1 MESLQTLYS
10 DTNQSSQSKSVNPVA
25 ECSKPDSAK
34 GGCQETCIS
43 TVETSGNST
52 GSHGLESWIASQRD
66 SLARIFHA
74 QAKASELPESEAD
87 LSGKCFGQSMRSS
100 PPLSSSK
107 IRPAS
112 VPEGGRKLQQLWWRE
127 DIAGETESLPRL
139 ISVLPI
145 NGTGGGSLLP
155 TLTVSGNWNRK
166 GASKT
171 SGDGLATAM
180 RRLPTLLASDFRGP
194 CGAEYYRISMQ
205 ERSRPLR
212 DTLPHT
218 LGYRLTPAFAEWW
231 MGWPI
236 NWTLFSEAA
245 KETAS
250 QQRAT
255 ARSRFR
261 PQQRG

>member
-1 MESLQTLYS
+1 MESLRILYS
-10 DTNQSSQSKSVNPVA
+10 DTNQSLQSKSVNPVA
-25 ECSKPDSAK
+25 GCSKPDNEK
-34 GGCQETCIS
+34 GGCQETCTS
-43 TVETSGNST
+43 TAETSGNST
-52 GSHGLESWIASQRD
+52 GSHGLEKWIASQRD
-66 SLARIFHA
+66 FLARIFRV
-74 QAKASELPESEAD
+74 QVTEQVSKESEAD
-87 LSGKCFGQSMRSS
+87 LSGKCFEQSTQSS
-100 PPLSSSK
+100 PRLSSSK
-107 IRPAS
+107 IRLAS
-112 VPEGGRKLQQLWWRE
+112 VPEGGKKLQQLWWRE

-139 ISVLPI
+139 MSMLPI
-145 NGTGGGSLLP
+145 SGTGGGSLLP

-171 SGDGLATAM
+171 SGDGLATAL
-180 RRLPTLLASDFRGP
+180 RRLPTLLASNFRGP

-218 LGYRLTPAFAEWW
+218 LGHRLTSAFAEWW

-255 ARSRFR
+255 VRSRFK

>member
-1 MESLQTLYS
+1 MQTSYS
-10 DTNQSSQSKSVNPVA
+10 DTNQSSQSKSANPAA
-25 ECSKPDSAK
+25 ECSKPDNVK
-34 GGCQETCIS
+34 DGCQKTCTS

-52 GSHGLESWIASQRD
+52 GSRGQESWIASQRD
-66 SLARIFHA
+66 SLARIFRV
-74 QAKASELPESEAD
+74 QAKVSELPENEAD
-87 LSGKCFGQSMRSS
+87 LSGKCFGQSMQSS
-100 PPLSSSK
+100 PLLSFLK
-107 IRPAS
+107 TRPAS
-112 VPEGGRKLQQLWWRE
+112 VPEGGKKLQQLWWRE

-139 ISVLPI
+139 MSALPTE
-145 NGTGGGSLLP
+145 GTGGGSLLP

-180 RRLPTLLASDFRGP
+180 KYLPTLCASDFRGP
-194 CGAEYYRISMQ
+194 CSAEYYRISMQ

-218 LGYRLTPAFAEWW
+218 LGHRLTPAFAEWW

-245 KETAS
+245 KETVS

-255 ARSRFR
+255 VRSRFR

>member
-1 MESLQTLYS
+1 MQTLYS
-10 DTNQSSQSKSVNPVA
+10 DTSQSLQSKSVNPVA
-25 ECSKPDSAK
+25 ECSKPDNVK
-34 GGCQETCIS
+34 DGCQETCTS
-43 TVETSGNST
+43 TAETSDNST
-52 GSHGLESWIASQRD
+52 GSYGLEKWIASQRD
-66 SLARIFHA
+66 SLVRIFRA
-74 QAKASELPESEAD
+74 QVKASELPESEAD
-87 LSGKCFGQSMRSS
+87 LCGKYFGQSTQSS
-100 PPLSSSK
+100 PLLSSSK
-107 IRPAS
+107 TRPVSA
-112 VPEGGRKLQQLWWRE
+112 PKGGKKLQQLWWRE

-139 ISVLPI
+139 MSVLPI

-171 SGDGLATAM
+171 SGDSLATAL

-245 KETAS
+245 KETVS

-255 ARSRFR
+255 VRSRFK

>member
-1 MESLQTLYS
+1 MESLQTSYS
-10 DTNQSSQSKSVNPVA
+10 DTNQSSQSKSANPAA
-25 ECSKPDSAK
+25 ECSKPDNEK
-34 GGCQETCIS
+34 DGCQKTCIS
-43 TVETSGNST
+43 TAETSGNSI
-52 GSHGLESWIASQRD
+52 GNHGLESWIASQRD
-66 SLARIFHA
+66 FLARIFHA

-87 LSGKCFGQSMRSS
+87 LSGKCFGQLTQLNL
-100 PPLSSSK
+100 PLFSSK
-107 IRPAS
+107 TRPAS
-112 VPEGGRKLQQLWWRE
+112 VPEDGKKLQQLWWRE
-127 DIAGETESLPRL
+127 DTAGEMESLPRL
-139 ISVLPI
+139 MSVLLI
-145 NGTGGGSLLP
+145 KGTGGGSLLP

-180 RRLPTLLASDFRGP
+180 RRLPTLCASDFRGP
-194 CGAEYYRISMQ
+194 CSAEYYQISMQ
-205 ERSRPLR
+205 KRSKPLR
-212 DTLPHT
+212 DTLPYT
-218 LGYRLTPAFAEWW
+218 LGYHLTPAFAEWW

-255 ARSRFR
+255 ARSRFK

>member
-1 MESLQTLYS
+1 MQTSYS
-10 DTNQSSQSKSVNPVA
+10 DMSQSSQSKSANLAA
-25 ECSKPDSAK
+25 ECSKPDSVK
-34 GGCQETCIS
+34 DGCQETCIS
-43 TVETSGNST
+43 TAETSGNST
-52 GSHGLESWIASQRD
+52 GNHGLESWIASQRD
-66 SLARIFHA
+66 SLARIFRV
-74 QAKASELPESEAD
+74 QVMERVSKESEAD
-87 LSGKCFGQSMRSS
+87 LSGKCFGQSMQSN
-100 PPLSSSK
+100 PLLSSSK
-107 IRPAS
+107 THPVFAPR
-112 VPEGGRKLQQLWWRE
+112 GGKKLQQLWWRE
-127 DIAGETESLPRL
+127 DTAGETESLPRL

-145 NGTGGGSLLP
+145 NGIDGGSLLP

-180 RRLPTLLASDFRGP
+180 RRLTTFFASDFRGP
-194 CGAEYYRISMQ
+194 CGAEYYQISMQ

-218 LGYRLTPAFAEWW
+218 IGHRLTPTFAEWW

-245 KETAS
+245 KDTAS

-261 PQQRG
+261 PQHRG

>member
-1 MESLQTLYS
+1 MQS
-10 DTNQSSQSKSVNPVA
+10 DP
-25 ECSKPDSAK
+25 
-34 GGCQETCIS
+34 
-43 TVETSGNST
+43 
-52 GSHGLESWIASQRD
+52 L
-66 SLARIFHA
+66 
-74 QAKASELPESEAD
+74 
-87 LSGKCFGQSMRSS
+87 LSF
-100 PPLSSSK
+100 SK

-112 VPEGGRKLQQLWWRE
+112 VPEDGRKLQQLWWRE
-127 DIAGETESLPRL
+127 DIAGETESLLRL
-139 ISVLPI
+139 MSVLPI
-145 NGTGGGSLLP
+145 KGTGGGSLLP

-180 RRLPTLLASDFRGP
+180 KYLPTLCASDFRGP

-218 LGYRLTPAFAEWW
+218 LGHRLTPAFAEWW

-236 NWTLFSEAA
+236 NWTLFSEVA
-245 KETAS
+245 KETVS

-255 ARSRFR
+255 AKSRFR
-261 PQQRG
+261 PQ

>member
-1 MESLQTLYS
+1 MQTSYS
-10 DTNQSSQSKSVNPVA
+10 DMSQSSQSKSVNPVA
-25 ECSKPDSAK
+25 ECSKPDNVK
-34 GGCQETCIS
+34 DGCQETCTS
-43 TVETSGNST
+43 TAETSGNSI
-52 GSHGLESWIASQRD
+52 GDHGLESWIASQRD
-66 SLARIFHA
+66 SLVRIFHA

-107 IRPAS
+107 TRLAS
-112 VPEGGRKLQQLWWRE
+112 VPEGGKKLQQLWWRE

-139 ISVLPI
+139 MSVLPI
-145 NGTGGGSLLP
+145 KGADGGSLLP
-155 TLTVSGNWNRK
+155 TLMVSGNWNRK

-171 SGDGLATAM
+171 SGDGLATAV

-205 ERSRPLR
+205 KRSRPLR

-218 LGYRLTPAFAEWW
+218 LGHRLTPAFAEWW

-245 KETAS
+245 KDTAS

-255 ARSRFR
+255 ARSRFK

>member
-1 MESLQTLYS
+1 MQTLYS
-10 DTNQSSQSKSVNPVA
+10 DTNQSLQLKSANSAV
-25 ECSKPDSAK
+25 ECSKPDNEK
-34 GGCQETCIS
+34 GGCQETCTS
-43 TVETSGNST
+43 TAETSGNST
-52 GSHGLESWIASQRD
+52 GNHGLESWIASQRD
-66 SLARIFHA
+66 FLARIFRA
-74 QAKASELPESEAD
+74 QAKASELSESEAD
-87 LSGKCFGQSMRSS
+87 LSGKCSGQSMQSD
-100 PPLSSSK
+100 PLLSSSK
-107 IRPAS
+107 TRPVSA
-112 VPEGGRKLQQLWWRE
+112 PKDGKKLQQLWWRE

-139 ISVLPI
+139 MSVLPI
-145 NGTGGGSLLP
+145 SETGGGYLLP

-166 GASKT
+166 EASKT
-171 SGDGLATAM
+171 SGDGLATAL

-218 LGYRLTPAFAEWW
+218 LGHRLTPAFAEWW

-245 KETAS
+245 KETVS
-250 QQRAT
+250 QQQAT
-255 ARSRFR
+255 VRSRFK